1 MIFAFLT
8 GVMVSALGAIFIH
21 YLNDYYQL
29 FVIAVLLGLT
39 AGATTSLS
47 SDFRIAITY
56 ISIIILP
63 LIISLLF
70 IETSF
75 TFILLIL
82 LVLFYLSQILMIF
95 NSYMQNKELK
105 ELKGQQNLLNN
116 LFSEVPLGIF
126 SYNNDLTVL
135 YANEYLHKLF
145 GYENKALEGMNLHA
159 LRDTKMIDIIQNTL
173 TQGPQSNIGEYH
185 AINGNEFWIETTW
198 FPFKDINDNV
208 LGGIGIINDKTQE
221 HLNQKELKSLHSTLH
236 EQVKKNQILLEENK
250 RFIAD
255 MVHQIRTPLSVIMT
269 NTSLIE
275 MKTKGK
281 VSSYLTQINS
291 AINMLSNS
299 YEDLS
304 YNITHDTIKYN
315 PTEINLTDF
324 LNERIDFFEIIAEA
338 NDKIISTQ
346 IQRDIKVYMND
357 TELERLIDNNLS
369 NAIKH
374 SNDKSTIEIILKKSH
389 AQIIL
394 EFTTEGE
401 PIKNRSKLFDK
412 NYTESN
418 DAKRSLG
425 LGLNMVKTI
434 CEKNNIKYYVHSKE
448 DTNTFTYKFK
458 GLRKNVYY

>member
-159 LRDTKMIDIIQNTL
+159 LRDTKMIDIIQSTL

-221 HLNQKELKSLHSTLH
+221 HINQKELKSLHSTLH
-236 EQVKKNQILLEENK
+236 EQVRKNQILLEENK

-374 SNDKSTIEIILKKSH
+374 SNDKSTIEIMLKKSH
-389 AQIIL
+389 AEIIL
-394 EFTTEGE
+394 EFTTKGE
-401 PIKNRSKLFDK
+401 PIKNVSKLFDK

-418 DAKRSLG
+418 DSKRSLG
-425 LGLNMVKTI
+425 LGLNMVKKI
-434 CEKNNIKYYVHSKE
+434 CEKYNIKYYVDSKE

>member
-1 MIFAFLT
+1 MVVSLYELSVKSQISAAIFAILVTIFLYDPLSNSILLWGSGLFIFT
-8 GVMVSALGAIFIH
+8 LFRLYTIYIFKSDYKRYSLQTWYRIFMITSLSTATILSLLGAVFIH
-21 YLNDYYQL
+21 YVNDFYQL
-29 FVIAVLLGLT
+29 FIVAILVASASVS
-39 AGATTSLS
+39 TTSLS
-47 SDFRIAITY
+47 SDFRIAIAY
-56 ISIIILP
+56 ISIILIP
-63 LIISLLF
+63 LMISITTVQFISHYIIAL
-70 IETSF
+70 
-75 TFILLIL
+75 L
-82 LVLFYLSQILMIF
+82 LVLFFIAQITMIS
-95 NSYMQNKELK
+95 NNYRQVAKIKE
-105 ELKGQQNLLNN
+105 
-116 LFSEVPLGIF
+116 
-126 SYNNDLTVL
+126 
-135 YANEYLHKLF
+135 
-145 GYENKALEGMNLHA
+145 
-159 LRDTKMIDIIQNTL
+159 
-173 TQGPQSNIGEYH
+173 
-185 AINGNEFWIETTW
+185 
-198 FPFKDINDNV
+198 
-208 LGGIGIINDKTQE
+208 
-221 HLNQKELKSLHSTLH
+221 
-236 EQVKKNQILLEENK
+236 LLEEVTRQTEYNEQLINNNK
-250 RFIAD
+250 QFIAD
-255 MVHQIRTPLSVIMT
+255 IVHQIRTPLSVIMT

-338 NDKIISTQ
+338 NNKNISTH

-458 GLRKNVYY
+458 GLRKNIYY